1 MKNINWRAKIGE
13 LSTVVLGILIAFA
26 LNNFAQNR
34 KDANLEKQYLQAV
47 YADLEKDSLDLHN
60 TIRSIE
66 NRMTIGQRV
75 IGMFYNPNVPGRDSA
90 FIFIFRDMTSFE
102 PFIPNQSSFDALRY
116 SGDLNHISN
125 FELRNV
131 LIDHYDRY
139 EAIDFENTRSYTF
152 IENHVSPYM
161 MSTVPFE
168 QLRNGY
174 NDFLDD
180 WKLRNI
186 VFSWTGIYQGQIKA
200 HKDALKRCRKVIVK
214 LGEELAN

>member
-75 IGMFYNPNVPGRDSA
+75 IGMFYNPNAPGRDSA